1 MSKLILI
8 ICGYWGQNFLKSILK
23 LKYQL
28 DILAVVILGQ
38 NLTPC
43 PFLRPRG
50 KGEGYYEFFSTG
62 HPSMQKYHQTYH

>member
-38 NLTPC
+38 NLPPC
-43 PFLRPRG
+43 HFWLPEAKASAIIDFFLL
-50 KGEGYYEFFSTG
+50 EII
-62 HPSMQKYHQTYH
+62 